1 MRTKL
6 LAPRPELKVPVA
18 MDSLAAKVPHSPSGS
33 SCASLLRWRYSQ
45 CKDCLPKPWSDRLRL
60 ICGYKIISIKVSCVM
75 VCPKLEYI
83 YTFFFSLFSPLFG
96 QEVSCTGDGTS
107 YPSYRASCHSL
118 EVKPCLHSCLSASL
132 VLLQKPGL
140 KVERLCLCRT
150 VCTVDI
156 NWCVLKCMHVGV
168 YKCTLCVCM
177 KTNAHVFFSF
187 KSCSWNQNAINDFV
201 SYHVPILLEIYNC
214 SLCMHIY
221 AKYKVHF
228 IFAKTERLSHNFSC
242 SSKPKIAY
250 YAQSFDYAPVWL
262 CSCS

>member
-1 MRTKL
+1 MCY
-6 LAPRPELKVPVA
+6 
-18 MDSLAAKVPHSPSGS
+18 G
-33 SCASLLRWRYSQ
+33 
-45 CKDCLPKPWSDRLRL
+45 LPKAWIYIYFFFFHFFFPTFWSR
-60 ICGYKIISIKVSCVM
+60 GVMHWGWHIISF
-75 VCPKLEYI
+75 LW
-83 YTFFFSLFSPLFG
+83 
-96 QEVSCTGDGTS
+96 
-107 YPSYRASCHSL
+107 ASCHSL

>member
-1 MRTKL
+1 MTTSRSADLISIQSSAADEDCCWGKMRTKL

-107 YPSYRASCHSL
+107 YPSYEPAVTLLRLNLVSIHVSVHHWSCF
-118 EVKPCLHSCLSASL
+118 
-132 VLLQKPGL
+132 
-140 KVERLCLCRT
+140 R
-150 VCTVDI
+150 
-156 NWCVLKCMHVGV
+156 
-168 YKCTLCVCM
+168 
-177 KTNAHVFFSF
+177 
-187 KSCSWNQNAINDFV
+187 NQDW
-201 SYHVPILLEIYNC
+201 
-214 SLCMHIY
+214 
-221 AKYKVHF
+221 K
-228 IFAKTERLSHNFSC
+228 
-242 SSKPKIAY
+242 
-250 YAQSFDYAPVWL
+250 
-262 CSCS
+262 